1 MPWRQGAG
9 QGQPSA
15 ILCTPA
21 GSWECTDVLISGS
34 LEVWR
39 SRKARP
45 SMPFHFLPQKG
56 FPMIDCQAVAGGF
69 FAVAA
74 AAPSRTHAA
83 RSLDPLAASL
93 REKLL
98 MPLGANEPAAR
109 LRAIDVMPLSGSEGP
124 AEVAKRL
131 EFRLGELGLA
141 KRFGEA
147 ADVRRVAEMIVNELR
162 DAAMAKV
169 RR

>member
-1 MPWRQGAG
+1 
-9 QGQPSA
+9 
-15 ILCTPA
+15 
-21 GSWECTDVLISGS
+21 
-34 LEVWR
+34 
-39 SRKARP
+39 
-45 SMPFHFLPQKG
+45 
-56 FPMIDCQAVAGGF
+56 MIDCQAVAGGF

-98 MPLGANEPAAR
+98 TPLGDKEPPVR
-109 LRAIDVMPLSGSEGP
+109 LRAIELMPLSGSEGP

-141 KRFGEA
+141 KRFA
-147 ADVRRVAEMIVNELR
+147 SPADVRRVAEMIVSELQ

-169 RR
+169 GR